1 MLKSQSAQ
9 FEHWSDS
16 RDHKTSRYDTFSV
29 TALEIVSEI
38 VRPLFRSE
46 KVYSTVIS
54 SSTSDGRLVDKNGDR
69 LDLLP
74 PVDPVQVVDLEAL
87 KTLKE
92 DASQG
97 CQF

>member
-16 RDHKTSRYDTFSV
+16 RDHKTSRFDTFSV

-38 VRPLFRSE
+38 VSSLVRSE
-46 KVYSTVIS
+46 YVYTVIS
-54 SSTSDGRLVDKNGDR
+54 SASSDGCLVDENGDR

-74 PVDPVQVVDLEAL
+74 PVDPVQVVDLETL
-87 KTLKE
+87 KTLRE